1 MVKAFSS
8 HLDFTTRQYTLLLD
22 TLKKCGYSFLSFSEF
37 AGLQVRLNSPH
48 VLLRHDVD
56 RMPRRSLAI
65 ARIEEEAG
73 IQSTFFFRT
82 CRCSFDPGIIS
93 EISAMGHEIGY
104 HYETLSSCRGA
115 YCQALDLFE
124 LDLKKFDIYGGVRSI
139 AMHGRPL
146 SKWDNRDLWKEYDYS
161 DYGVTSE
168 AYLDIDWEQYLY
180 FTDTGRSWN
189 SQSNIRDKV
198 STTCQS
204 SNIKITP
211 QLIQKIL
218 KDKPNLVIST
228 HPERWTSEMLG
239 WTQVFVSDSALNMI
253 KKVIKLLR

>member
-1 MVKAFSS
+1 
-8 HLDFTTRQYTLLLD
+8 
-22 TLKKCGYSFLSFSEF
+22 
-37 AGLQVRLNSPH
+37 
-48 VLLRHDVD
+48 
-56 RMPRRSLAI
+56 
-65 ARIEEEAG
+65 
-73 IQSTFFFRT
+73 
-82 CRCSFDPGIIS
+82 
-93 EISAMGHEIGY
+93 MGHEIGY
-104 HYETLSSCRGA
+104 HYETLSSCKGD

-124 LDLKKFDIYGGVRSI
+124 LDLGKFDIYGGVRSI

-146 SKWDNRDLWKEYDYS
+146 SKWDNRDLWKEYEYS
-161 DYGVTSE
+161 DYGITSE

-198 STTCQS
+198 SNSCQS
-204 SNIKITP
+204 SDIKITP

-239 WTQVFVSDSALNMI
+239 WTQVFLSDSALNMI